1 MIDHICA
8 ICSRQFRTEKKKSV
22 TCSHKC
28 RGVYARSFGARH
40 DMLALFNTTTWTG
53 LGLVVEEMERR
64 GWWWRRKR
72 SADRFYSGFFRF
84 NVLYEDPEPDIP
96 GESDAHAAAKAAL
109 LAIAAERAGRGE
121 G

>member
-1 MIDHICA
+1 
-8 ICSRQFRTEKKKSV
+8 
-22 TCSHKC
+22 
-28 RGVYARSFGARH
+28 
-40 DMLALFNTTTWTG
+40 MLALFNTTTWTG